1 MVGNGP
7 VGSLLWLI
15 ENSNFGLVE
24 FIYVQI
30 VTNVELIYCTTN
42 NSLVP
47 RTIHWC
53 LELNLVWEL
62 WRDCEWDSY
71 SEVKWLPRKSR
82 EICLS
87 LQ

>member
-47 RTIHWC
+47 
-53 LELNLVWEL
+53 ELNLVWEL

-71 SEVKWLPRKSR
+71 
-82 EICLS
+82 I
-87 LQ
+87 